1 MDILLVF
8 GFIAAVI
15 GGLESMVG
23 AVAVAINPAE
33 LSEGEFLAPYAN
45 ENQLSVNS
53 EQLSVMRQLT
63 VASSQ
68 QNLDFVSNTDY

>member
-23 AVAVAINPAE
+23 AVAGAMVLGFAIN
-33 LSEGEFLAPYAN
+33 
-45 ENQLSVNS
+45 
-53 EQLSVMRQLT
+53 
-63 VASSQ
+63 
-68 QNLDFVSNTDY
+68 FVTTYISTALVFPTAL